1 MNIAAM
7 RCRITVQK
15 NETVTDRIGNHVNTW
30 TDFYTCWATPVQGGG
45 SEKAGSRNDEQYRF
59 H

>member
-7 RCRITVQK
+7 NVRLTIQK

-30 TDFYTCWATPVQGGG
+30 TDFYTCWATPVQGGRIRETG
-45 SEKAGSRNDEQYRF
+45 SGNNQQYRF

>member
-15 NETVTDRIGNHVNTW
+15 NETITDRIGNHVNTW
-30 TDFYTCWATPVQGGG
+30 TDFYTCWATPVQGRIR
-45 SEKAGSRNDEQYRF
+45 ETGSRDDQQ
-59 H
+59 HGSD